1 MTKPPTS
8 LASQSTAC
16 LEDRRRRRSDD
27 PLIALHYQ
35 LSHARHDGELDAIVL
50 ADTAGV
56 VVAGAGAWAV
66 CEEIAAYAPLM
77 AQGVVWNESGST
89 RMAALASEVDVVPM
103 SVDGMDVYLC
113 SRATPSRSSM
123 REPAMARAAKGITRI
138 LRAA

>member
-1 MTKPPTS
+1 MTKPHNP
-8 LASQSTAC
+8 QSSAC

-35 LSHARHDGELDAIVL
+35 LAHARHDGELDAIVL

-77 AQGVVWNESGST
+77 AQGMVWNEGGSS

-113 SRATPSRSSM
+113 SRAAPSRSAT

>member
-1 MTKPPTS
+1 MS
-8 LASQSTAC
+8 HQSRPLPQPGHD

-35 LSHARHDGELDAIVL
+35 LSHARHDGALDAIVL
-50 ADTAGV
+50 ADTSGV

-66 CEEIAAYAPLM
+66 CEELAAYAPLM
-77 AQGVVWNESGST
+77 AQGVAFSDST
-89 RMAALASEVDVVPM
+89 SRMAALAPEVDVVPM

-113 SRATPSRSSM
+113 ARSA
-123 REPAMARAAKGITRI
+123 RERSTALARAAQGVSRI